1 MAVRAPRGNAA
12 FGGRPEG
19 CGRAPSGPAAVGSE
33 RSARTSL
40 HSRSTDHPC
49 EWARGGEAMT
59 RAFAVAALVMAFAR
73 STEAGGV
80 QLFNTEVLGMPTAKP
95 VKLFRDKEAGD
106 AEPYVVWTDVAC
118 GEYDAASVFYRH
130 PVTFQHVRDAL
141 NKLYGAFETPNPS
154 SADRAQVPFSK
165 DPPMMALWRIVDP
178 RITSEERA

>member
-1 MAVRAPRGNAA
+1 
-12 FGGRPEG
+12 
-19 CGRAPSGPAAVGSE
+19 
-33 RSARTSL
+33 
-40 HSRSTDHPC
+40 
-49 EWARGGEAMT
+49 
-59 RAFAVAALVMAFAR
+59 
-73 STEAGGV
+73 
-80 QLFNTEVLGMPTAKP
+80 MPTAKP

-178 RITSEERA
+178 RITSEERAILTIQLTTDEDESVRVIYLKRRRGSCPTFAIE